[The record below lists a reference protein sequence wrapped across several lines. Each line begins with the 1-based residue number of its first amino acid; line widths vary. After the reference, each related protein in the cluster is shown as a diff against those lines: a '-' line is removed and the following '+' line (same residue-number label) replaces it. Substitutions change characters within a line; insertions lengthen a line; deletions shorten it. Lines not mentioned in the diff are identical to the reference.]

1 MWCDRFI
8 LEARKRLRG
17 FSTTKIKMKNK
28 KDIAVLIIILLGCAI
43 MEAVLL

>member
-8 LEARKRLRG
+8 LGALYGHRG

-43 MEAVLL
+43 MEAILL